1 MYIANIIIVGQQFVI
16 IGSDVTYDIITILT
30 FIHFLTLLY
39 RSSHYP
45 SPYPTGEST
54 AILSQQSAMM
64 GIQQPATTYY
74 DPGSMQHM
82 GMHGDH
88 GAMSHTTRAHPQ
100 TVSFRF

>member
-1 MYIANIIIVGQQFVI
+1 MTSLQFPLLF
-16 IGSDVTYDIITILT
+16 ILSM
-30 FIHFLTLLY
+30 LLY